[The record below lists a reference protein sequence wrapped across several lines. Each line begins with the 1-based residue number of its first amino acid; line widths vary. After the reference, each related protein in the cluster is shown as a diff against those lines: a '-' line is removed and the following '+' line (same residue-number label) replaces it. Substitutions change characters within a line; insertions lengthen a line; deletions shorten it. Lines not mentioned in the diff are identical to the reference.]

1 MKFLWVKNEIFVG
14 LFCLLN
20 PDPYSGSGYGSTD
33 LFESGSEALFIM
45 LYSFFAQPMDGKPEP
60 GVLPPWPSRWVAYDR
75 ESLLQLGKSP
85 LCRQLPAAWQQIA
98 ATYPGIVK
106 REGRE
111 GPTSKHFLREMASLR
126 KQEAAKEI

>member
-1 MKFLWVKNEIFVG
+1 
-14 LFCLLN
+14 
-20 PDPYSGSGYGSTD
+20 
-33 LFESGSEALFIM
+33 M
-45 LYSFFAQPMDGKPEP
+45 LYSFFAQPMDGKSEQ

-85 LCRQLPAAWQQIA
+85 LCRQLPAAWLQIA

>member
-1 MKFLWVKNEIFVG
+1 
-14 LFCLLN
+14 
-20 PDPYSGSGYGSTD
+20 
-33 LFESGSEALFIM
+33 
-45 LYSFFAQPMDGKPEP
+45 MDGKPEP
-60 GVLPPWPSRWVAYDR
+60 GVLPLWPSRWVAYDR

>member
-1 MKFLWVKNEIFVG
+1 M
-14 LFCLLN
+14 N
-20 PDPYSGSGYGSTD
+20 PDPET
-33 LFESGSEALFIM
+33 LFIM
-45 LYSFFAQPMDGKPEP
+45 LNSFFAQPMDGKPEP